1 MQEKGTY
8 DVFVSY
14 SSKNK
19 NVADAIVAD
28 FEQHGIRCW
37 YAPRDIMPGTS
48 WVSAITDALR
58 MVKVQVLIYTD
69 ESNASRQVMNEVAL
83 AFNEGKTI
91 VPFRLSETRMSD
103 EFEYYLSR
111 VHWLDAVTKNLADNI
126 TQLRNYVEV
135 ILSGVEKAFVA
146 GSPQSAKKRGNVFV
160 ITLIIAAIL
169 LVSLLSLTAYLI
181 FRDSGSE
188 VQPDEPDA
196 YITSESQ
203 TSGSDAYAGAGTSAQ
218 IANDNEDAVGIA
230 NARNTTD
237 VGIAAGDSTY
247 TSLGGNVS
255 SEDNENTSIGGDA
268 TAGANVSGASSGD
281 IVTENSS
288 NASSSGDTSAGGNS
302 AASTNSAGTTSSG
315 NSNTGSDG
323 PASGSSSNNTPA
335 GTASSGN
342 NTATDGDNTGSGSN
356 TPASGDVAKD
366 IYDMTVDELE
376 TAAVKEE
383 VAACEL
389 LGSMYYNGDKVDQNY
404 GKARMYLER
413 AVENGSTSAK
423 VFKTLGDIYYYGK
436 DVDESDEEAG
446 RYYKKAIDMGVSNY
460 DTLANYGMILYRDDR
475 FEESA
480 VYFEKSVELEPDP
493 TTMYNAGLA
502 YYGAGDSENA
512 VKWLQEAIDN
522 GFTRAKDAQKLIETI
537 KE

>member
-1 MQEKGTY
+1 MSEKGTY

-146 GSPQSAKKRGNVFV
+146 GSTQSGKKRVNVHV
-160 ITLIIAAIL
+160 ITLITAAIL

-188 VQPDEPDA
+188 VQPNEPDT
-196 YITSESQ
+196 YITPESQ
-203 TSGSDAYAGAGTSAQ
+203 TNESDTYVGAGNPAQ
-218 IANDNEDAVGIA
+218 EA
-230 NARNTTD
+230 
-237 VGIAAGDSTY
+237 AAGDGTN
-247 TSLGGNVS
+247 TSSGESIS
-255 SEDNENTSIGGDA
+255 SEDNANSSLGGDA
-268 TAGANVSGASSGD
+268 TSGANASGASSGD
-281 IVTENSS
+281 ITTQDGANVSSGENVTSGDS
-288 NASSSGDTSAGGNS
+288 ANASLNGDAHTGLNANGATDGG
-302 AASTNSAGTTSSG
+302 ASSSG

-323 PASGSSSNNTPA
+323 PASGSSSNNTHA

-342 NTATDGDNTGSGSN
+342 NTATDGDNIGSGSN

-376 TAAVKEE
+376 TAAVKGD

-413 AVENGSTSAK
+413 AVENNSTSAK

-446 RYYKKAIDMGVSNY
+446 RYYKKAIEMGVSNY

-480 VYFEKSVELEPDP
+480 EYFERSVELEPDP

-502 YYGAGDSENA
+502 YYGAGDTENA
-512 VKWLQEAIDN
+512 VKWLQKAIDN
-522 GFTRAKDAQKLIETI
+522 GFARAKDAQKLIETI
-537 KE
+537 KG

>member
-1 MQEKGTY
+1 MSEKGTY

-146 GSPQSAKKRGNVFV
+146 GSPQSGKKRGSVHV
-160 ITLIIAAIL
+160 ITLITAAIL

-188 VQPDEPDA
+188 VQPNEPDA
-196 YITSESQ
+196 YITPESQ
-203 TSGSDAYAGAGTSAQ
+203 TNESDAYVGAGNPAQ
-218 IANDNEDAVGIA
+218 KV
-230 NARNTTD
+230 
-237 VGIAAGDSTY
+237 AAGDGTN
-247 TSLGGNVS
+247 TSSGESIS
-255 SEDNENTSIGGDA
+255 SEDNANSSLGGDA
-268 TAGANVSGASSGD
+268 TSGANASGASSGD
-281 IVTENSS
+281 ITAQDGANVSSGENVTSGDS
-288 NASSSGDTSAGGNS
+288 ANASLNGDAHTGLNANGATDGG
-302 AASTNSAGTTSSG
+302 ASSSG

-323 PASGSSSNNTPA
+323 PASGSSSNNTHA

-342 NTATDGDNTGSGSN
+342 NTATDGDNIGSGSN

-376 TAAVKEE
+376 TAAVKGD

-413 AVENGSTSAK
+413 AVENNSTSAK

-446 RYYKKAIDMGVSNY
+446 RYYKKAIEMGVSNY

-480 VYFEKSVELEPDP
+480 GYFEKSVELEPDP

-502 YYGAGDSENA
+502 YYGAGDTENA
-512 VKWLQEAIDN
+512 VKWLQKAIDN

-537 KE
+537 KG

>member
-1 MQEKGTY
+1 MSEKGTY

-146 GSPQSAKKRGNVFV
+146 GSTQSGKKRGSVHV
-160 ITLIIAAIL
+160 ITLITAAIL

-196 YITSESQ
+196 YITPESQ
-203 TSGSDAYAGAGTSAQ
+203 TNESDAYAGAGNPAQEVAAVDGTNTSSGES
-218 IANDNEDAVGIA
+218 ISSEDNAN
-230 NARNTTD
+230 
-237 VGIAAGDSTY
+237 S
-247 TSLGGNVS
+247 SLGGNAIS
-255 SEDNENTSIGGDA
+255 
-268 TAGANVSGASSGD
+268 GANASGASSGD
-281 IVTENSS
+281 ITAQDGANVSSGENVTSGDS
-288 NASSSGDTSAGGNS
+288 ANASLNGDAHTGLNANGAKDGG
-302 AASTNSAGTTSSG
+302 ASSSG

-323 PASGSSSNNTPA
+323 PASGSSSNNTHA

-342 NTATDGDNTGSGSN
+342 NTSVAGGNSESGSN
-356 TPASGDVAKD
+356 TPAAGDVAKD

-376 TAAVKEE
+376 TAAVKGD

-413 AVENGSTSAK
+413 AVENNSTSAK

-446 RYYKKAIDMGVSNY
+446 RYYKKAIEMGVSNY

-480 VYFEKSVELEPDP
+480 EYFERSVELEPDP

-512 VKWLQEAIDN
+512 VKWLQKAIDN
-522 GFTRAKDAQKLIETI
+522 GFARSKDAQKLIETI
-537 KE
+537 KG

>member
-1 MQEKGTY
+1 MSEKGTY

-146 GSPQSAKKRGNVFV
+146 ASTQSGKKRGSVHV
-160 ITLIIAAIL
+160 ITLITAAIL

-181 FRDSGSE
+181 FRDSRSE
-188 VQPDEPDA
+188 VQPNEPDA

-203 TSGSDAYAGAGTSAQ
+203 TSGSDAYVGAGNPAQ
-218 IANDNEDAVGIA
+218 EV
-230 NARNTTD
+230 
-237 VGIAAGDSTY
+237 AAGDG
-247 TSLGGNVS
+247 TSVSLSENVTS
-255 SEDNENTSIGGDA
+255 GDNANTSSNVDI
-268 TAGANVSGASSGD
+268 TAGSNTNADSVANSTVVGDPATLVNSSDGSTSGSPLNNNPEDSDSSGSGTLAGTD
-281 IVTENSS
+281 SASDNNTSANSS
-288 NASSSGDTSAGGNS
+288 GTASTGNNASANSSGTSSHGNNTSVAGGNS
-302 AASTNSAGTTSSG
+302 
-315 NSNTGSDG
+315 
-323 PASGSSSNNTPA
+323 
-335 GTASSGN
+335 
-342 NTATDGDNTGSGSN
+342 GSGSN
-356 TPASGDVAKD
+356 TSASGDVAKD

-376 TAAVKEE
+376 TAAVKGD

-413 AVENGSTSAK
+413 AVENNSTSAK

-446 RYYKKAIDMGVSNY
+446 RYYKKAIEMGVSNY

-480 VYFEKSVELEPDP
+480 GYFEKSVELEPDP

-512 VKWLQEAIDN
+512 VKWLQKAIDN
-522 GFTRAKDAQKLIETI
+522 GFARAKDAQNLIETI
-537 KE
+537 KG

>member
-146 GSPQSAKKRGNVFV
+146 GSPQSGKKRGSVHV
-160 ITLIIAAIL
+160 ITLITAAIL

-188 VQPDEPDA
+188 VQPNEPDA
-196 YITSESQ
+196 YITPESQ
-203 TSGSDAYAGAGTSAQ
+203 TNESDAYLGAGNPAQEVATGDITNTSSGES
-218 IANDNEDAVGIA
+218 I
-230 NARNTTD
+230 
-237 VGIAAGDSTY
+237 
-247 TSLGGNVS
+247 S
-255 SEDNENTSIGGDA
+255 SEDNANSYLGGDA
-268 TAGANVSGASSGD
+268 TSGANASGASSGD
-281 IVTENSS
+281 ITAQDGANVSSGENVTSGDS
-288 NASSSGDTSAGGNS
+288 GNASINGDAHTGLNASGATDGG
-302 AASTNSAGTTSSG
+302 ASSSG

-323 PASGSSSNNTPA
+323 PASGSSSNNTHA

-342 NTATDGDNTGSGSN
+342 NTATDGDNIGSGSN

-376 TAAVKEE
+376 TAAVKGD

-413 AVENGSTSAK
+413 AVENNSTSAK

-446 RYYKKAIDMGVSNY
+446 RYYKKAIEMGVSNY

-480 VYFEKSVELEPDP
+480 EYFERSVELEPDP

-502 YYGAGDSENA
+502 YYGAGDTENA
-512 VKWLQEAIDN
+512 VKWLQKAIDN
-522 GFTRAKDAQKLIETI
+522 GFARAKDAQKLIETI
-537 KE
+537 NG

>member
-1 MQEKGTY
+1 MSEKGTY

-146 GSPQSAKKRGNVFV
+146 GSPQSGKKRGSVHV
-160 ITLIIAAIL
+160 ITLITAAIL

-203 TSGSDAYAGAGTSAQ
+203 TSGSDAYVGAGNPAQ
-218 IANDNEDAVGIA
+218 EV
-230 NARNTTD
+230 
-237 VGIAAGDSTY
+237 AAGDG
-247 TSLGGNVS
+247 TSVSLSENVTSGDNANS
-255 SEDNENTSIGGDA
+255 SLGGDA
-268 TAGANVSGASSGD
+268 TSGANASGASSGD
-281 IVTENSS
+281 ITAQDGANVSSGENVTSGDS
-288 NASSSGDTSAGGNS
+288 GNASLNGDAHTGLNASGATDGG
-302 AASTNSAGTTSSG
+302 ASSSG

-323 PASGSSSNNTPA
+323 PASGSSSNNTHA

-342 NTATDGDNTGSGSN
+342 NTATDGDNIGSGSN

-376 TAAVKEE
+376 TAAVKGD

-413 AVENGSTSAK
+413 AVENNSTSAK

-446 RYYKKAIDMGVSNY
+446 RYYKKAIEMGVSNY

-480 VYFEKSVELEPDP
+480 EYFERSVELEPDP

-502 YYGAGDSENA
+502 YYGAGDTENA
-512 VKWLQEAIDN
+512 VKWLQKAIDN
-522 GFTRAKDAQKLIETI
+522 GFARAKDAQKLIETI
-537 KE
+537 NG

>member
-1 MQEKGTY
+1 MSEKGTY

-111 VHWLDAVTKNLADNI
+111 VHWLDAVTKI

-146 GSPQSAKKRGNVFV
+146 GSPQSGKKRGSVHV
-160 ITLIIAAIL
+160 ITLITAAIL

-188 VQPDEPDA
+188 VQPNEPDA
-196 YITSESQ
+196 YITPESQ
-203 TSGSDAYAGAGTSAQ
+203 TSGSDAYVGAGNPAQ
-218 IANDNEDAVGIA
+218 EV
-230 NARNTTD
+230 
-237 VGIAAGDSTY
+237 AAGDGTN
-247 TSLGGNVS
+247 TSSGESIS
-255 SEDNENTSIGGDA
+255 SEDNANSSLGGDA
-268 TAGANVSGASSGD
+268 TSGANASGASSGD
-281 IVTENSS
+281 ITTQDGANVSSGENVTSGDS
-288 NASSSGDTSAGGNS
+288 ANASLNGDAHTGLNANGATDGG
-302 AASTNSAGTTSSG
+302 ASSSG

-323 PASGSSSNNTPA
+323 PASGSSSNNTHA

-342 NTATDGDNTGSGSN
+342 NTATDGDNIGSGSN

-376 TAAVKEE
+376 TAAVKGD

-413 AVENGSTSAK
+413 AVENNSTSAK

-446 RYYKKAIDMGVSNY
+446 RYYKKAIEMGVSNY

-480 VYFEKSVELEPDP
+480 GYFEKSVELEPDP

-512 VKWLQEAIDN
+512 VKWLQKAIDN
-522 GFTRAKDAQKLIETI
+522 GFARAKDAQKLIETI
-537 KE
+537 KG